1 MRSDINSILS
11 HAEPLFSLSRKGV
24 PEVVIGGVSYV
35 KVDGQAI
42 QGGDPSVMIIA
53 RSLLKPW
60 QFLAAD
66 MPPGELDP
74 EDTFWALGVASHSGQ
89 PHHMECLKKLSEVA
103 RAGEDE
109 LFCPRHFPLD
119 PGVASIMQNAGVSP
133 TRMHHPCSG
142 KHLLHLAACRAY
154 GFSVERYWDPEHPLQ
169 KRLQAI
175 IGREIAERPIWM
187 TDSCGLPTFA
197 VSARAHLN
205 MWERL
210 AVSEDPKAARL
221 RRLWT
226 SNARLVG
233 GYGRLESD
241 LMEVMKGRIIAK
253 EGADGL
259 LVVVSL
265 PDGGDPA
272 AACLIKLA
280 SGYSTTNLALALL
293 SILSRSRELP
303 KAFTDVHDYL
313 RSRLEK
319 WVPGDQ
325 ELNLPPYGPSA

>member
-1 MRSDINSILS
+1 
-11 HAEPLFSLSRKGV
+11 
-24 PEVVIGGVSYV
+24 
-35 KVDGQAI
+35 
-42 QGGDPSVMIIA
+42 MIIS
-53 RSLLKPW
+53 RSLLKPR
-60 QFLAAD
+60 QFLAVD
-66 MPPGELDP
+66 MPPGELRP
-74 EDTFWALGVASHSGQ
+74 EEHFWALGIASHSGQ
-89 PHHMECLKKLSEVA
+89 AHHMECLARLSEVA

-119 PGVASIMQNAGVSP
+119 PAVASIMQNSGIQP

-142 KHLLHLAACRAY
+142 KHLLHLAASRAY
-154 GFSVERYWDPEHPLQ
+154 GHPVERYWDPEHPLQ
-169 KRLQAI
+169 RRLAAI
-175 IGREIAERPIWM
+175 IGKEIAERPIWM

-210 AVSEDPKAARL
+210 ATNDDPKVKRL
-221 RRLWT
+221 RQLWT
-226 SNARLVG
+226 ANARLVG

-241 LMEVMKGRIIAK
+241 LMEVMKGRIIVK

-265 PDGGDPA
+265 PEAGEPA

-280 SGYSTTNLALALL
+280 SGYSTTYLALALW
-293 SILSRSRELP
+293 STLSRSKDLP
-303 KAFTDVHDYL
+303 KPLAEVQDYL
-313 RSRLEK
+313 RSRLER

-325 ELNLPPYGPSA
+325 ELILPPYQ

>member
-1 MRSDINSILS
+1 MRTDINTVLTHS
-11 HAEPLFSLSRKGV
+11 EPLFTLARRGV
-24 PEVVIGGVSYV
+24 AEVVIGGVGYV
-35 KVDGQAI
+35 KVDGRPV
-42 QGGDPSVMIIA
+42 QGSDPSVMIIA

-60 QFLAAD
+60 QFLAVD
-66 MPPGELDP
+66 MPPGELGLD
-74 EDTFWALGVASHSGQ
+74 DNVWALGLASHSGQ
-89 PHHMECLKKLSEVA
+89 AHHMECLKRLCEIA

-119 PGVASIMQNAGVSP
+119 PAVASIMQNSGIQP

-142 KHLLHLAACRAY
+142 KHLLHLAACRAH
-154 GFSVERYWDPEHPLQ
+154 GFPIEGYWDPEHPLQ
-169 KRLQAI
+169 RRLAAI
-175 IGREIAERPIWM
+175 VGKEIAERPIWM

-197 VSARAHLN
+197 VSARTHLN

-210 AVSEDPKAARL
+210 ATNEDPKV
-221 RRLWT
+221 RRMRALWT
-226 SNARLVG
+226 ANARLVG

-241 LMEVMKGRIIAK
+241 LMEVMRGRIIVK

-265 PDGGDPA
+265 PEAGEPA
-272 AACLIKLA
+272 ATVMIKLA
-280 SGYSTTNLALALL
+280 SGYSTTYLALALW
-293 SILSRSRELP
+293 SSLSRSKDLP
-303 KAFTDVHDYL
+303 KPLTEVQDYL

-325 ELNLPPYGPSA
+325 ELILPPYGS